1 MPLGDPEPRRDLP
14 PGPASSRRSGF
25 PGRPV
30 GEGPSCP
37 GGTGIHWAAHVPTT
51 GRLSRAPGA
60 RQATSAFRQPC
71 TQDCFFLEGLRAG
84 PYRVGKGLGAAG
96 ASSATNDRLRLLD
109 PVLRGSSDS
118 SPSTNRWARRQGWT
132 RANRPAIRPMAN
144 HTDTHAPADVWP
156 RMWAGASCCA
166 ETGLRLIHVCSVSTN
181 QALAAALRPVERGF
195 AWLKSWRIFCR
206 SRRSPQ
212 PHGVTHQELPS
223 GWWQVLSKNDR

>member
-1 MPLGDPEPRRDLP
+1 MVGGLCHARSLP
-14 PGPASSRRSGF
+14 GTAVPFPDAEQRCPSAIPSRVAISAGAGVVAS
-25 PGRPV
+25 V
-30 GEGPSCP
+30 
-37 GGTGIHWAAHVPTT
+37 
-51 GRLSRAPGA
+51 RLSRSPCRRRAFMPWRNGDPLGCSRA
-60 RQATSAFRQPC
+60 DDRTTLTRSRGSATYFRQPW
-71 TQDCFFLEGLRAG
+71 TQDCSVL
-84 PYRVGKGLGAAG
+84 KGLWA
-96 ASSATNDRLRLLD
+96 
-109 PVLRGSSDS
+109 
-118 SPSTNRWARRQGWT
+118 SPSINRSACRQGWT

-223 GWWQVLSKNDR
+223 GWWQALSKNDR